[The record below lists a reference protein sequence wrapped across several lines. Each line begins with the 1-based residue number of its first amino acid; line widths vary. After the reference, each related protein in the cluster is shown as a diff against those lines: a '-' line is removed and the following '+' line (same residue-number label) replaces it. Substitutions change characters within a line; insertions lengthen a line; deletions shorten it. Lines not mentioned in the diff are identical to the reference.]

1 MTQGPD
7 HAVDEETRLFS
18 EYGEFVLL
26 LDADPGILREAI
38 RDCSQEKKRRIIQVI
53 EDQINDTPIE
63 GNEALFKRHLYV
75 WMFTIRQLDTEEQH
89 FDLNY
94 VDWEYDQFY

>member
-7 HAVDEETRLFS
+7 HSIDDDSRLFT
-18 EYGEFVLL
+18 EYGELVLL
-26 LDADPGILREAI
+26 LDADPEILREAI
-38 RDCSQEKKRRIIQVI
+38 KDGSQEKKRRIIQVI

-63 GNEALFKRHLYV
+63 GNEELFKRHLYV
-75 WMFTIRQLDTEEQH
+75 WMFTIRQLDTETQH